1 LYNFETKKAVDFIEI
16 PLNIMDCTFAFEQ
29 YMNVSPDV
37 ALTKV
42 NNLISEIKK
51 FNGNLCVNWHNTF
64 YSNYQNSEWKRTYDE
79 IVLLLLKEKFIFLTC
94 DKLSTKYGCNN

>member
-1 LYNFETKKAVDFIEI
+1 MYNFETKKAVDFIEI

-51 FNGNLCVNWHNTF
+51 FNGNVCVNWHNTF
-64 YSNYQNSEWKRTYDE
+64 YSDYLYPEWKKTYQE
-79 IVLLLLKEKFIFLTC
+79 IVVKLVAEGFIFLTC
-94 DKLSTKYGCNN
+94 TELTKEYGDNN